1 MNDQIKAAAR
11 EGSGQARP
19 PALENVRV
27 GIIGLGYVGLPLA
40 VYMARHFPVLGF
52 DVNTARIGELAGGR
66 DRTGE
71 VTEEEFAAARTISF
85 TADIEAMRDCNFYIV
100 TVPTPIDQAK
110 RPDLTALMRASETVG
125 RVLLP
130 GDVVVYESTVYP
142 GATEEVCVPILAK
155 ASGLTFN
162 RDFFVGYSPER
173 INPGDLQHRLPTI
186 VKVTSGSTPDAA
198 DLVDKVYGSVVTAGT
213 HKVSSVRVAEAAKVI
228 ENIQRDV
235 NIALINEL
243 AMLFKDLGLDT
254 SEVLAAAGTKWNF
267 HTYRPGLVG
276 GHCIG
281 VDPYYL
287 THKAQSIGFHPEMIL
302 AGRRINDGM
311 PSFVARDIIKAMLHR
326 KLKMDDAK
334 VLVMG
339 FTFKENVP
347 DTRNTKVVD
356 LVRELGSFLDVV
368 VYDPVADR
376 EDALHEYGVGIVDK
390 LPDDRFQAVVLAV
403 KHREIVAL
411 GRGRLGA
418 LLAPGG
424 LIYDITGVLAP
435 GESDAHI

>member
-1 MNDQIKAAAR
+1 MNDQIKAATR
-11 EGSGQARP
+11 GGSGQASP

-40 VYMARHFPVLGF
+40 VYMTRHFPVVGF
-52 DVNTARIGELAGGR
+52 DVKKARVGELAGGR

-71 VTEEEFAAARTISF
+71 VTDEEFAAARTISF
-85 TADIEAMRDCNFYIV
+85 SADTEALRDCNFYIV
-100 TVPTPIDQAK
+100 TVPTPIDEAK

-125 RVLLP
+125 RVLSS

-155 ASGLTFN
+155 TSGLTFN
-162 RDFFVGYSPER
+162 QDFFVGYSPER
-173 INPGDLQHRLPTI
+173 INPGDLQHRLPSI
-186 VKVTSGSTPDAA
+186 VKVTSGSTPEAA

-267 HTYRPGLVG
+267 HAYRPGLVG

-311 PSFVARDIIKAMLHR
+311 ASFVARDIIKAMLHR

-334 VLVMG
+334 VLVIG

>member
-1 MNDQIKAAAR
+1 MNDQIKAATR
-11 EGSGQARP
+11 GGSGQASP

-40 VYMARHFPVLGF
+40 VYMARHFPVVGF
-52 DVNTARIGELAGGR
+52 DVKKARVGELAGGR

-71 VTEEEFAAARTISF
+71 VTDEEFAAARTISF
-85 TADIEAMRDCNFYIV
+85 SADTEALRDCNFYIV
-100 TVPTPIDQAK
+100 TVPTPIDEAK

-125 RVLLP
+125 RVLSS

-142 GATEEVCVPILAK
+142 GATEEVCVPTLAK
-155 ASGLTFN
+155 TSGFTFN
-162 RDFFVGYSPER
+162 QDFFVGYSPER
-173 INPGDLQHRLPTI
+173 INPGDLQHRLPSI
-186 VKVTSGSTPDAA
+186 VKVTSGSTPEVA

-267 HTYRPGLVG
+267 HAYRPGLVG

-311 PSFVARDIIKAMLHR
+311 ASFVARDIIKAMLHR

-356 LVRELGSFLDVV
+356 LVHELGGFLNVV

-376 EDALHEYGVGIVDK
+376 DDALHEYGIGIVDK

-403 KHREIVAL
+403 KHREIMAL
-411 GRGRLGA
+411 GRDRLGA
-418 LLAPGG
+418 LLTPGG